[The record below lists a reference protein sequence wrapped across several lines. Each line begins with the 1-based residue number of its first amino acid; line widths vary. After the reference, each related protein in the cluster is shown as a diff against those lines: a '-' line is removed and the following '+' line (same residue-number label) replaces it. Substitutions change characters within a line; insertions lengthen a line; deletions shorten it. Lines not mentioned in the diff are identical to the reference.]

1 MVALRKIE
9 PADLPFLY
17 QWENDAASW
26 ADGSNHNP
34 LSQQDLR
41 DYIASTTGDIF
52 RDGQLRLMLEN
63 RLINNKVVTYGCL
76 DLFDFDP
83 RNRRAAVGIYVAP
96 QFRGRGWA
104 TDALRELDGYVF
116 DFLHL
121 RLLYAI
127 VSRANSASASMF
139 ESAGYT
145 PSAVL
150 PHWTLE
156 ADAEVWYKFCAKDK
170 DNTQTT

>member
-1 MVALRKIE
+1 MITLCKIE

-17 QWENDAASW
+17 QWENDAAAW

-34 LSQQDLR
+34 LSRQDLR
-41 DYIASTTGDIF
+41 EYIASTTGDIF
-52 RDGQLRLMLEN
+52 RDGQLRLVLRNALADN
-63 RLINNKVVTYGCL
+63 RVVTFGCL
-76 DLFDFDP
+76 DLFDLDP

-104 TDALRELDGYVF
+104 VGALAELDSYAF
-116 DFLHL
+116 HCLHL

-127 VSRANSASASMF
+127 VSRANYASAGMF
-139 ESAGYT
+139 GSAGYT
-145 PSAVL
+145 PSALL

-156 ADAEVWYKFCAKDK
+156 ADAEVWYKLRPEDGKDE
-170 DNTQTT
+170 

>member
-1 MVALRKIE
+1 MITLSKIE

-17 QWENDAASW
+17 QWENDAAAW

-34 LSQQDLR
+34 LSRQDLR
-41 DYIASTTGDIF
+41 EYIASTTGDIF
-52 RDGQLRLMLEN
+52 RDGQLRLVLRNALADN
-63 RLINNKVVTYGCL
+63 RVVTFGCL
-76 DLFDFDP
+76 DLFDLDP

-104 TDALRELDGYVF
+104 VGALAELDGYAF
-116 DFLHL
+116 HFLHL

-127 VSRANSASASMF
+127 VSRANYASAGMF
-139 ESAGYT
+139 GSAGYT
-145 PSAVL
+145 PSALL

-156 ADAEVWYKFCAKDK
+156 ADAEVWYKLRPEDGKDE
-170 DNTQTT
+170 